1 MTTHD
6 LGGGTVTATVVLVC
20 LMCTTYAQE
29 AAISRGYRLEAE
41 PTYMIVAPRVIRPGQ
56 VVQVSI
62 TILKLYHSHINVR
75 GSIRMGNEEFASF
88 NERFTSPSIRTT
100 QMQIL
105 QNAPYGNYTFRVEG
119 TLNGGVSGNIFE
131 NETDLIYEQKR
142 TSVFITLNKPIYKQG
157 QKVLFRVIPVQPN
170 LLTLRGSL
178 HVYVRDPTGT
188 IVRRWL
194 GMQTN
199 AGILEMDFQL
209 SKQPAYG
216 TWTILV
222 RAWEYDYNKTFD
234 VEEFYIPRMYVNVSM
249 PLYVSENSFAVAGV
263 VTANYTSGRPAKG
276 NATLHLEIRPPL
288 KKIVPGS
295 NTVYPSIE
303 RNIVLL
309 EGQSSFLFPLKDLA
323 NLYGDKPVGQEVHIN
338 VSVYDWFLQQNRT
351 GSAVTVISS
360 NDVTMKL
367 LGDYSRSFRPG
378 FPVSLYFAVVQSDGS
393 PLYGDRRQVTI
404 NRNTRNH
411 NGYTTT
417 NEVKMIVRDDGIV
430 HYKFIA
436 DKDAQFIV
444 IRAYYDI
451 EGRFTQAECKMSK
464 VYSKFDNHLVISSS
478 TERPVV
484 NEYMVFTVR
493 TSVFVDTLYYV
504 IVAGGNIVVANRLDM
519 KVKQKTFSVAMSRDM
534 VPSARLLAYYIYD
547 GEVVSDCLN
556 FFVNG
561 TRQNTVKV
569 RVNRGKDFSF
579 NTVELTGMTDPG
591 AYIAFSGVDYDLY
604 SHGGDIF
611 LTEKDV
617 IEEMETYDSHSNQ
630 SFGHTWYFEES
641 HYEKVYFPAPSY
653 GIDSNTTFTYAGL
666 LVFTDANATR
676 IPHDCNETRDFL
688 PCNDGLCYL
697 REQRCDGVMQCEDG
711 VDEMGCNLKKSS
723 IGDEF
728 TPLMKRMKHLT
739 RHYEETGEWLWRS
752 YFVKPD
758 GRIDRRT
765 EVPKE
770 PMSWVVGAF
779 SVSLENGLGVMPQPY
794 KYQATRPF
802 YIQVEMPDQ
811 AVKGEQIGVRIALFN
826 YWDRFLECLVT
837 LHDSDDYVF
846 VLVNTGH
853 QVQSSYAPRTTRGDI
868 QTMVYVEAGEMKSIF
883 MPVLPLTTGKTKVT
897 VSATSFMGRDTVSRD
912 VNIVYDGVTNYY
924 NTPYLIDLISSGFQ
938 IVPDFEIPVPEQFV
952 YPEQRRHL
960 YVPGSAESIV
970 TVVGDVVGPGFFE
983 DHLTAENQ
991 LHKPFGSCEQALYN
1005 FGVNLYY
1012 LKFLKTTDQL
1022 NKTVLA
1028 IALDHMNLDLQRVL
1042 GYMNP
1047 DGSFSMF
1054 RDYQTHTPST
1064 WLSAIAL
1071 QSLEDADEADW
1082 RDSGLFI
1089 PVGVRN
1095 RIALWIAK
1103 QQNNVT
1109 GAFWDVAPV
1118 YDRKMKDNKTIVNG
1132 VEVQPTVSLTA
1143 HVLAAL
1149 SVVKGITGKAQTATS
1164 AAINNAIRY
1173 LNELLP
1179 TVKDPYQMALVAFA
1193 LNTAKASTKTEAFL
1207 MLDKMKIQ
1215 TAFTYWSSMPIPIN
1229 PTRIHN
1235 TVPFLYPRVIYP
1247 FEAKAIEATSYG
1259 LILYLREGRLEDS
1272 RPIMKWLQTMRNY
1285 VGGFSATRDSLVALQ
1300 ALAVYGKS
1308 DPNRAIYEIVVK
1320 LQSTATSSWERT
1332 IRLNKDNWMTAQR
1345 VKIPRVFGQMR
1356 AKVGGTGSAVMQM
1369 QTKVNV
1375 EWPEFQE
1382 PKPNG
1387 SKYYDIIVDNKHM
1400 YGRNFSIMEMDVCT
1414 RWKRKDISMTTGLTV
1429 MEVELPT
1436 GYVIMNDDM
1445 RLYVQSGEVPTLR
1458 RAFYYSKKVV
1468 FYLDYVEYNKKTC
1481 VHFRA
1486 DRWYPVANM
1495 TIQHEIRVY
1504 DYYEPGMFQRDI
1516 YTTRGLFTL
1525 HICQVCGSFQC
1536 PYCPYYNTAPSSLH
1550 VSLVLSL
1557 VLAAMATVF
1566 SNRLLHR

>member
-1 MTTHD
+1 MAIRD
-6 LGGGTVTATVVLVC
+6 FGGGTMSIAVIFACLVC
-20 LMCTTYAQE
+20 VTYAQQS
-29 AAISRGYRLEAE
+29 ANSAGYRLEPE

-62 TILKLYHSHINVR
+62 TILKLYHTHINVR
-75 GSIRMGNEEFASF
+75 GSIRMGSEEFASF
-88 NERFTSPSIRTT
+88 NERFTSPSTRTT

-105 QNAPYGNYTFRVEG
+105 KNAPHGNYTFRVEG
-119 TLNGGVSGNIFE
+119 TLNGGISGNIFE
-131 NETDLIYEQKR
+131 NETDLIFEQKR
-142 TSVFITLNKPIYKQG
+142 TSVFITVNKPIYKQG
-157 QKVLFRVIPVQPN
+157 QKVLFRIIPVKPN

-178 HVYVRDPTGT
+178 HVYIRDPTGT
-188 IVRRWL
+188 VVRRWL

-199 AGILEMDFQL
+199 AGILDMDFQL
-209 SKQPAYG
+209 SDQPAYG
-216 TWTILV
+216 TWMIKV
-222 RAWEYDYNKTFD
+222 RAFEYDYNKTFE

-288 KKIVPGS
+288 KKITPGVP
-295 NTVYPSIE
+295 TVYPSID
-303 RNIVLL
+303 RNIVLM
-309 EGQSSFLFPLKDLA
+309 EGQSSFLFTIEELSK
-323 NLYGDKPVGQEVHIN
+323 LYGKIPVGQEVHVN
-338 VSVYDWFLQQNRT
+338 VSVYDWFLQQKRT
-351 GSAVTVISS
+351 GSAITVISS
-360 NDVTMKL
+360 SDVKMKL

-404 NRNTRNH
+404 NRIIRNN

-417 NEVKMIVRDDGIV
+417 VEVKMIVRNDGIV
-430 HYKFIA
+430 HYKFVA
-436 DKDAQFIV
+436 DKDAAFIT

-464 VYSKFDNHLVISSS
+464 VYSKFDNHLVISTS
-478 TERPVV
+478 TERPMV

-493 TSVFVDTLYYV
+493 TNVFVDTLYYV
-504 IVAGGNIVVANRLDM
+504 IVAGGNIIVANRLDM
-519 KVKQKTFSVAMSRDM
+519 KVKQQTFMVSLSRDM

-561 TRQNTVKV
+561 TRQNPVNV
-569 RVNRGKDFSF
+569 RINRGKDFSF
-579 NTVELTGMTDPG
+579 NTVELTGETQPG

-617 IEEMETYDSHSNQ
+617 IEEMETYDTHANH
-630 SFGHTWYFEES
+630 SFGHTWYYEES
-641 HYEKVYFPAPSY
+641 RYEKVYFPAPSY

-676 IPHDCNETRDFL
+676 IPHDCNETRHFL
-688 PCNDGLCYL
+688 PCNDGSCYL
-697 REQRCDGVMQCEDG
+697 KEQRCDGVMQCEDG
-711 VDEMGCNLKKSS
+711 VDEMGCNKAVGSM
-723 IGDEF
+723 DNEF

-765 EVPKE
+765 DVPKE

-779 SVSLENGLGVMPQPY
+779 SISNEHGLGVMPQPY
-794 KYQATRPF
+794 RYQATQPF
-802 YIQVEMPDQ
+802 YIQVEMPTH

-837 LHDSDDYVF
+837 LHDSDEYVF
-846 VLVNTGH
+846 VIVNTGNK
-853 QVQSSYAPRTTRGDI
+853 VQSSYAPRTTRGDI
-868 QTMVYVEAGEMKSIF
+868 QTMVYVEAGEMKTIF
-883 MPVLPLTTGKTKVT
+883 MPVIPLNTGDTKVT
-897 VSATSFMGRDTVSRD
+897 VSATSFMGRDTVSRTIN
-912 VNIVYDGVTNYY
+912 VVYDGVTNYY
-924 NTPYLIDLISSGFQ
+924 NTPYLIDLISSGYQ
-938 IVPDFEIPVPEQFV
+938 IIPDFEIPVPEQFV
-952 YPEQRRHL
+952 YPEQRRHM
-960 YVPGSAESIV
+960 YVPGSAEATVSI
-970 TVVGDVVGPGFFE
+970 VGDVVGPGFFE
-983 DHLTAENQ
+983 EHLTAENM

-1005 FGVNLYY
+1005 FGANLYY

-1022 NKTVLA
+1022 NTTL
-1028 IALDHMNLDLQRVL
+1028 LTTTLTHMNLDLQRVL

-1054 RDYQTHTPST
+1054 RDYQDHTPST

-1071 QSLEDADEADW
+1071 QTLEDADEADW
-1082 RDSGLFI
+1082 RDNGLFI
-1089 PVGVRN
+1089 PVELRN
-1095 RIALWIAK
+1095 RIALWLTK
-1103 QQNNVT
+1103 QQDNIT
-1109 GAFWDVAPV
+1109 GAFWDRAPL
-1118 YDRKMKDNKTIVNG
+1118 YDRKMKDNMTIING

-1149 SVVKGITGKAQTATS
+1149 SNSKGITGTAQTAS
-1164 AAINNAIRY
+1164 AAAINDAISY
-1173 LNELLP
+1173 VNEFLH
-1179 TVKDPYQMALVAFA
+1179 KMDDPYQMALVTYA
-1193 LNTAKASTKTEAFL
+1193 LTTAMTSSRTEAFTKL
-1207 MLDKMKIQ
+1207 YNMKISS
-1215 TAFTYWSSMPIPIN
+1215 TFTYWSAKPIPEN

-1235 TVPFLYPRVIYP
+1235 TVPFVYPRLIYP
-1247 FEAKAIEATSYG
+1247 TEARAIEATSYA
-1259 LILYLREGRLEDS
+1259 LIVYLRNNLFTES
-1272 RPIMKWLQTMRNY
+1272 KPIMKWLQTMRNY
-1285 VGGFSATRDSLVALQ
+1285 ISGFSATRDSLVALQ
-1300 ALAVYGKS
+1300 ALSEYGER
-1308 DPNRAIYEIVVK
+1308 DTNRAIYDMRVK
-1320 LQSTATSSWERT
+1320 LESTATSSWKRT
-1332 IRLNKDNWMTAQR
+1332 INLNKDNWMTTQR
-1345 VKIPRVFGQMR
+1345 VKVPRVFGQVR
-1356 AKVGGTGSAVMQM
+1356 AQVGGTGSAIMQM

-1375 EWPEFQE
+1375 EWPEMQD

-1387 SKYYDIIVDNKHM
+1387 SAFYDATIDNLRLH
-1400 YGRNFSIMEMDVCT
+1400 GRNFSIMEMDVCAS
-1414 RWKRKDISMTTGLTV
+1414 WSRKDISMTTGLTV
-1429 MEVELPT
+1429 LEVELPT
-1436 GYVIMNDDM
+1436 GYVIMNDDL
-1445 RLYVQSGEVPTLR
+1445 RLYVQSGDVPTLR

-1468 FYLDYVEYNKKTC
+1468 FYLDYVEYDKKTC

-1504 DYYEPGMFQRDI
+1504 DYYEPGMFQRTI

-1536 PYCPYYNTAPSSLH
+1536 PYCPYYNTATSPLH
-1550 VSLVLSL
+1550 VSLAVSL
-1557 VLAAMATVF
+1557 TLAAMATVC
-1566 SNRLLHR
+1566 SKWLLWR